1 MSVQTTQ
8 SGATDDW
15 PVLDLGKLDAF
26 ETEAGASPN
35 NSLERVLRQFFRSAP
50 NLLAEM
56 ENDHAG
62 EDNAG
67 LARSA
72 QLLAANSDAV
82 GAVCLAHKCR
92 TLESQANTGKVDAE
106 LVGAIAFDYDDAA
119 CALEDE
125 LSRRAPSNNAEA
137 L

>member
-8 SGATDDW
+8 SGATDDG

-72 QLLAANSDAV
+72 QLLAANSDRGRRCVPCAQV
-82 GAVCLAHKCR
+82 PHARKSGEYG
-92 TLESQANTGKVDAE
+92 ES
-106 LVGAIAFDYDDAA
+106 
-119 CALEDE
+119 
-125 LSRRAPSNNAEA
+125 
-137 L
+137 